1 MVVGIDIREGPLT
14 LASSLKLKPDLLL
27 NASEVTSEAGARMVE
42 QLRSDGWDRGAGCD
56 GESQQCVWL
65 DLAENSHCQPEPE

>member
-42 QLRSDGWDRGAGCD
+42 QLRPDGWDRGAGCD
-56 GESQQCVWL
+56 GE
-65 DLAENSHCQPEPE
+65 